1 MVDAT
6 SQVLEWLKIGQKG
19 MGLFYFYKRWH
30 EEHVG
35 RLRGDLPPLSTT

>member
-19 MGLFYFYKRWH
+19 MGLFYFYKRH
-30 EEHVG
+30 HG
-35 RLRGDLPPLSTT
+35 GTRARQRGDLPPSWPV